1 MSILGYIKFVDS
13 DIWKLLPNLP
23 ELKEFLNYILITPS
37 IFWAL
42 GLTLA
47 IKFFS
52 EKDSTLDLK
61 PLVENDTKVKP
72 AIEKDVQVTTPVLD
86 GESIGTTT
94 PDSGD
99 QLIYLEPTPEAK
111 KSVVKIILDD
121 VKDLLN
127 WIGTK
132 IADIFELEAKFREFL
147 WVAVLESA
155 YFCVVAYT
163 LGLHAYVV
171 QFYYDLSFVFFV
183 RGVELKFFTDI
194 LFDFFSHVWIFVFF
208 SSLLAGEFKIFTVWL
223 KLLTRKILDSTLR
236 LRQILWAVIVEC
248 IYLFL
253 VACAL
258 GFYFYFQELYY
269 LNFSFSMDIN
279 IVFEFFARF
288 FIYVLICSLFLREI
302 KERYSWM
309 ASIGRNF
316 FGCSF
321 NLQEFVYIN
330 LKFLVRE
337 LIYLYMI
344 FIAIDSWH
352 SAYIKCICLYLE
364 LYYFKVSTLLAL
376 SESDPLFFYNVFIEI
391 FGRLGCVFI
400 FGGFFITTFLLVVC
414 LLLCRY
420 HTKRLLKLF
429 KRFFNNK

>member
-1 MSILGYIKFVDS
+1 MLILSYIKFVDPS
-13 DIWKLLPNLP
+13 IWQLLPNLP
-23 ELKEFLNYILITPS
+23 ELKEFLNYVLVTPS

-47 IKFFS
+47 ITFLS

-61 PLVENDTKVKP
+61 PLVDNDTKVKP
-72 AIEKDVQVTTPVLD
+72 TVEKDVQVTTPVLD
-86 GESIGTTT
+86 GKSIGTTA

-111 KSVVKIILDD
+111 KSVAEILLDD

-132 IADIFELEAKFREFL
+132 IGEIFKLEAKLREFL

-163 LGLHAYVV
+163 LGLHVYVV
-171 QFYYDLSFVFFV
+171 QFYYDVSFVFFV

-194 LFDFFSHVWIFVFF
+194 FFEFFSHMWMIVFF
-208 SSLLAGEFKIFTVWL
+208 SSLLSGEFKIFIVWF
-223 KLLTRKILDSTLR
+223 KSLTRKILGSTLW

-248 IYLFL
+248 VYFFL

-258 GFYFYFQELYY
+258 GLTCYFQELYY
-269 LNFSFSMDIN
+269 LNFSFSLGIN
-279 IVFEFFARF
+279 MVFEFFGRL
-288 FIYVLICSLFLREI
+288 FIYVLICSLFIKEI
-302 KERYSWM
+302 KDRYSWM
-309 ASIGRNF
+309 ASKGRNF
-316 FGCSF
+316 FFCFFS
-321 NLQEFVYIN
+321 LREFAYTN

-344 FIAIDSWH
+344 FIAVDSWR
-352 SAYIKCICLYLE
+352 SAYIKCLCLFLE

-376 SESDPLFFYNVFIEI
+376 SEGDPWFFYNVFIEI

-400 FGGFFITTFLLVVC
+400 FGGFFITTFLLAVC